1 MPAGTPRHAQCM
13 SDLGQFRAGVVK
25 TLAEDEPF

>member
-13 SDLGQFRAGVVK
+13 SDLGQLRASVVK